1 MKMRAKKNRYGGWK
15 EQTILFLASQSIT
28 LFGSTVVQMAVIW
41 YATRATSSGR
51 SVAVFY
57 ICSWLPQFFV
67 SFMGGVFAD
76 RYDRKK
82 LIIGADTVTALITF
96 CMAVTMGM
104 FRQEQDLL
112 AALLIMSFLR
122 SVSAGIQTSAVNAV
136 IPQLVPGEEL
146 IHYNGINAAMQ
157 STVQFVAPVA
167 AGAVLTG
174 RNLHATLMIDVVT
187 AIVGTL
193 ILLCVKLP
201 APVYRSPIN
210 GSSVS
215 TIRKSCRLIFQEI
228 GEGFRYVLSC
238 KKLKRFLI
246 FYGLFTFLCVP
257 SGFMAG
263 LFVNRVYGEAY
274 WYLTA
279 VEAAGFAGMLTGS
292 IFMSIRGSLAE
303 QKMLYCGL
311 FLFGIIGA
319 GMGMAGNFLLYLVL
333 MIGFGVAMTVVQ
345 TQVTATVQRLS
356 REDMQ
361 GRAVGL
367 LSSMYYGAMPLGMAA
382 FGSVADWFPMQG
394 IMVGAGIAVICCGL
408 ALIRE

>member
-1 MKMRAKKNRYGGWK
+1 MKMRAQKDRYGGWK
-15 EQTILFLASQSIT
+15 RQTLRFLVSQSIT

-51 SVAVFY
+51 WMAVFY

-82 LIIGADTVTALITF
+82 LIIGSDTVTALITF

-104 FRQEQDLL
+104 FRREQELL

-122 SVSAGIQTSAVNAV
+122 SVSAGIQTPAVNAV
-136 IPQLVPGEEL
+136 IPQLVPKEDL
-146 IHYNGINAAMQ
+146 IRYNGINAAMQ
-157 STVQFVAPVA
+157 STVQFAAPAA

-174 RNLHATLMIDVVT
+174 GNLRSTLMIDVVT
-187 AIVGTL
+187 AILGIL
-193 ILLCVKLP
+193 ILSCVKLP
-201 APVYRSPIN
+201 ASVDRSPAD
-210 GSSVS
+210 GSFVCA
-215 TIRKSCRLIFQEI
+215 IRKSCRMIFQES

-238 KKLKRFLI
+238 KKLKRFVL
-246 FYGLFTFLCVP
+246 FYGIFTFLCVP

-279 VEAAGFAGMLTGS
+279 VEAAGFAGMLAGG
-292 IFMSIRGSLAE
+292 IFMSIRGSLAG
-303 QKMLYCGL
+303 QKMLYCSL
-311 FLFGIIGA
+311 LLFGIIGA
-319 GMGMAGNFLLYLVL
+319 GMGMTGNFLLYLVL

-361 GRAVGL
+361 GRTVGL
-367 LSSMYYGAMPLGMAA
+367 FSSMYYGAMPLGMAV
-382 FGSVADWFPMQG
+382 FGPAADRFPLQG
-394 IMVGAGIAVICCGL
+394 IMIGAGIAVICCGL

>member
-15 EQTILFLASQSIT
+15 EQTLLFLISQSIT
-28 LFGSTVVQMAVIW
+28 LFGSTLVQMAVIW

-51 SVAVFY
+51 WVAVFY

-82 LIIGADTVTALITF
+82 LIISADTATALITL

-104 FRQEQDLL
+104 FRKEQDLL
-112 AALLIMSFLR
+112 AVLLVMSFLR
-122 SVSAGIQTSAVNAV
+122 SVSAGIQTPAVNAV

-146 IHYNGINAAMQ
+146 IRYNGINAAMQ
-157 STVQFVAPVA
+157 STVQFAAPAA

-174 RNLHATLMIDVVT
+174 GNLHATLMIDVVT

-201 APVYRSPIN
+201 SPVHCSPIN

-215 TIRKSCRLIFQEI
+215 TIRKSCRLIFREV
-228 GEGFRYVLSC
+228 GEGFRYVLSF

-246 FYGLFTFLCVP
+246 FYGMFTFLCVP

-292 IFMSIRGSLAE
+292 IFMSIRGGLAG

-311 FLFGIIGA
+311 LLFGIIGA

-367 LSSMYYGAMPLGMAA
+367 LSSMYYGAMPLGMAV
-382 FGSVADWFPMQG
+382 FGPMADRFPMRG
-394 IMVGAGIAVICCGL
+394 IMIGAGIAVICCGL